1 MADSDLK
8 EITQMLLQ
16 LMARLDQIA
25 ARLAA
30 LERS

>member
-8 EITQMLLQ
+8 EIKQMLLQ